1 MQFFEKYKKTILFYW
16 FIYLI
21 VLILSRE
28 ILLKC
33 NMEYRGWI
41 YSVSGFVFI
50 IGLIV
55 GIIQLILRIKKK
67 SIKIIG
73 MILFIILIIFC
84 TPYTLLFFAITSAEE
99 EVVSY
104 ENQKM
109 VTYTQVFW
117 DKRITYY
124 NYINFLVRERYPK
137 LEEYYGENG
146 EHILTYYDDNG
157 EVTKEEIMNEE

>member
-41 YSVSGFVFI
+41 YTVSGFALI
-50 IGLIV
+50 IGFIV

-67 SIKIIG
+67 SINIIG
-73 MILFIILIIFC
+73 MVLFIVLIIFC
-84 TPYTLLFFAITSAEE
+84 SPYVLLFFAVTCQEE
-99 EVVSY
+99 DIVVY

-109 VTYTQVFW
+109 VAYTQSFW
-117 DKRITYY
+117 DKRINYY
-124 NYINFLVRERYPK
+124 EYINFIVRRRYPK

-146 EHILTYYDDNG
+146 EHILTYYNDKG
-157 EVTKEEIMNEE
+157 EVIKEENLNE

>member
-21 VLILSRE
+21 ALILSRE
-28 ILLKC
+28 ILLIC
-33 NMEYRGWI
+33 HMEYRGWI
-41 YSVSGFVFI
+41 YTVSEFALI
-50 IGLIV
+50 IGFIV

-73 MILFIILIIFC
+73 MVLFIVLIIFC
-84 TPYTLLFFAITSAEE
+84 SPYVLLFFAVTCQEE
-99 EVVSY
+99 DIVVY

-109 VTYTQVFW
+109 VAYTQSFW
-117 DKRITYY
+117 DKRINYY
-124 NYINFLVRERYPK
+124 EYINFIVRRRYPK

-146 EHILTYYDDNG
+146 EHILTYYNDKG
-157 EVTKEEIMNEE
+157 EVIKEENLNE

>member
-1 MQFFEKYKKTILFYW
+1 MHFFEKYKKTILFYW

-33 NMEYRGWI
+33 NMEYRGWVYI
-41 YSVSGFVFI
+41 VSWGVFI
-50 IGLIV
+50 IGFV
-55 GIIQLILRIKKK
+55 AGIIQFILRIKKK

-73 MILFIILIIFC
+73 MILFTILIIFC
-84 TPYTLLFFAITSAEE
+84 SPYVLLFFAVTCQEE
-99 EVVSY
+99 DIVTY

-109 VTYTQVFW
+109 VTYTQSFW
-117 DKRITYY
+117 DKRINYY
-124 NYINFLVRERYPK
+124 EYINFLVRRRYPK

-157 EVTKEEIMNEE
+157 EVIKEEIMNEE

>member
-28 ILLKC
+28 ILLIC
-33 NMEYRGWI
+33 HMEYRGWI
-41 YSVSGFVFI
+41 YTVSGFALI
-50 IGLIV
+50 IGFIV

-73 MILFIILIIFC
+73 MVLFIVLIIFC
-84 TPYTLLFFAITSAEE
+84 SPYVLLFFAVTCQEE
-99 EVVSY
+99 DIVVY

-109 VTYTQVFW
+109 VAYTQSFW
-117 DKRITYY
+117 DKRINYY
-124 NYINFLVRERYPK
+124 EYINFIVRRRYPK
-137 LEEYYGENG
+137 LEE
-146 EHILTYYDDNG
+146 
-157 EVTKEEIMNEE
+157 

>member
-21 VLILSRE
+21 ALILSRE
-28 ILLKC
+28 ILLIC
-33 NMEYRGWI
+33 HMEYRGWI
-41 YSVSGFVFI
+41 YTVSGFVLI
-50 IGLIV
+50 IGFIV

-73 MILFIILIIFC
+73 MVLFIILIIFC
-84 TPYTLLFFAITSAEE
+84 TPYTLLFFALTSAEE
-99 EVVSY
+99 DIVTY

-157 EVTKEEIMNEE
+157 EVIKEEIMNEE